1 MTSKQLTIIN
11 FVIITYFM
19 LIWLAYVYKLD
30 FVLIG
35 VLIELVTIPL
45 FIAQIVFLA
54 ISIKYLV
61 NNKTN
66 KLLTMSVI
74 SLSIC
79 AIVTIGSLF

>member
-35 VLIELVTIPL
+35 VLLELVTIPL

-54 ISIKYLV
+54 ISIKYLI
-61 NNKTN
+61 NNKRN
-66 KLLTMSVI
+66 ASLTMSV
-74 SLSIC
+74 SHYLS
-79 AIVTIGSLF
+79 VQL

>member
-11 FVIITYFM
+11 FVIITYFI

-54 ISIKYLV
+54 ISIKYLI
-61 NNKTN
+61 NKKTN

>member
-1 MTSKQLTIIN
+1 MTRKQLTIIN
-11 FVIITYFM
+11 FVIITYFI

-54 ISIKYLV
+54 ISIKYLI

>member
-54 ISIKYLV
+54 ISIKYLI

>member
-30 FVLIG
+30 FVLLG

-54 ISIKYLV
+54 ISIKYLI
-61 NNKTN
+61 NKKTN